1 VKPELIEQVRAALLG
16 WLRGDVEP
24 LASML
29 DPDVEL
35 LWWKT
40 GEWDM
45 RGKDKVLALLKQRA
59 AQRSTTIEID
69 VSDAGNDAL
78 IVTRIAPPQEGE
90 LPATL
95 VTFKDDKIVKLHQFR
110 SAEEALRAAPWRT
123 RA

>member
-1 VKPELIEQVRAALLG
+1 MKPELIDQVRAALLG

-35 LWWKT
+35 LWWRP
-40 GEWDM
+40 GDLDI
-45 RGKDKVLALLKQRA
+45 RGKDKVLALLKRRA
-59 AQRSTTIEID
+59 AQRSSTTELD

-78 IVTRIAPPQEGE
+78 IVTRIAPPQEGQ

-95 VTFKDDKIVKLHQFR
+95 VTFRDDRIVKLHQFR